1 MKRPIFLLVAVAVL
15 VLSFSAVQSPA
26 KAATSPSSPVAT
38 VLAFRLRVRDAGS
51 LKGKIL
57 EMVKFGNT
65 LTILGRNSQMTW
77 LKIQAPDGTTGWVSA
92 LWVRLQRTTILKNL
106 PVVL

>member
-1 MKRPIFLLVAVAVL
+1 MKRSLFLLVAVAVL

-26 KAATSPSSPVAT
+26 KAAGTTSTPVAT

-57 EMVKFGNT
+57 EMVKFGNA

-77 LKIQAPDGTTGWVSA
+77 LKVQTPDGMTGWVSA
-92 LWVRLQRTTILKNL
+92 LWVRLQRTIILKNL
-106 PVVL
+106 PIVS